1 MNPRLFKEQP
11 GIMPSNGLLK
21 WRDII
26 AATKALKNAGEIDVD
41 GANITE
47 TQNGVVIQAPI
58 NRDAGST
65 PFDAVIGSNGS
76 AIQTRITPGFLFAG
90 TSFLVPKINGRNMLS
105 AAARWITGAPKNIY
119 IKVSWRPIIANDTAY
134 NFAGGWSSRD
144 SVRFPQGIE
153 LLDAEIVC
161 TNKDSPHEE
170 GWTSTGEAHVPAIIR
185 RTIQS
190 DGTTSAELRQD
201 GEHFERIA
209 QRNPEWQQGDPIAD
223 IYLSSQEA
231 VGGGYG
237 IRVLAIIATG
247 STTSISTGPPT
258 VDDIKHTL
266 VFSGISMV

>member
-1 MNPRLFKEQP
+1 
-11 GIMPSNGLLK
+11 MPSNGLLK
-21 WRDII
+21 WRDMI

-76 AIQTRITPGFLFAG
+76 AIQTRITPGFFFAG
-90 TSFLVPKINGRNMLS
+90 TSFLVPKINGGNMLS

-134 NFAGGWSSRD
+134 NFAGVWLSRD

-153 LLDAEIVC
+153 LLDAEIVW
-161 TNKDSPHEE
+161 TNKDSPQED
-170 GWTSTGEAHVPAIIR
+170 PAIIR

-237 IRVLAIIATG
+237 IRVLARIAEG